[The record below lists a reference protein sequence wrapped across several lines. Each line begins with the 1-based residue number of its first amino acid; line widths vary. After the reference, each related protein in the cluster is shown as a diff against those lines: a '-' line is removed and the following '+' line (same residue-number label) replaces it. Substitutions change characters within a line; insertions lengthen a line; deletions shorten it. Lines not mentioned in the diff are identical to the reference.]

1 MASKLFREALAEVKP
16 ETKIFVRKYLDLV
29 ERIDALLK
37 ERKMTQKDLAD
48 ALGLQPSA
56 VSRLLGSD
64 GHNMTLRTIAKLEA
78 FFGQDIL
85 VVYGSTSSHR
95 VHIDFQEV
103 INETLEVTPSVKKP
117 QNSVLSL

>member
-48 ALGLQPSA
+48 ALGLQPSLLVDYSVA
-56 VSRLLGSD
+56 V
-64 GHNMTLRTIAKLEA
+64 
-78 FFGQDIL
+78 
-85 VVYGSTSSHR
+85 
-95 VHIDFQEV
+95 V
-103 INETLEVTPSVKKP
+103 IT
-117 QNSVLSL
+117 